1 MKKKFLV
8 LTAMVL
14 CLAVFAGC
22 GTVPSNNAAPS
33 GNANNAA
40 APEAWKPV
48 TVTDDL
54 GRSVTIEQE
63 PKNVAVIMGSFADV
77 WQLAGGTMV
86 ATVND
91 AWEDFHLE
99 LGSEV
104 KNLGKYNAI
113 STEMLFSVDADL
125 VIASSNT
132 KKQVELKDTLEAA
145 KVPVLYFE
153 INEFSDYLRMLKA
166 CTDITGRA
174 DLYEKNGTKIQEQIE
189 KIKSAAADAVK
200 TAGAPKV
207 LFIRAAASGI
217 HAKGSTGTVLG
228 PMLKDLGCINIADGS
243 ELLDKL
249 SMEVIIKEDPDMI
262 FIVQQGND
270 DEGTKKTI
278 SENLTSNPA
287 WSGLKAVKED
297 KVYYLEKNLYHLKPN
312 ARWAESYDKLEKIL
326 YGK

>member
-8 LTAMVL
+8 LTALVL
-14 CLAVFAGC
+14 CLAVLAGC

-33 GNANNAA
+33 GNADNAA
-40 APEAWKPV
+40 PAESWKPL
-48 TVTDDL
+48 TVTDDM

-63 PKNVAVIMGSFADV
+63 PKHVAVIMGSFADV
-77 WQLAGGTMV
+77 WTLAGGTMA

-99 LGSEV
+99 LGSDV

-125 VIASSNT
+125 VIASANT

-153 INEFSDYLRMLKA
+153 INEFSDYLRMLKV

-189 KIKSAAADAVK
+189 KIKSTAADAVK

-207 LFIRAAASGI
+207 LFIRAAASGL

>member
-8 LTAMVL
+8 LTALML
-14 CLAVFAGC
+14 CLAVLAGC

-33 GNANNAA
+33 GNANNDA

-63 PKNVAVIMGSFADV
+63 PKHVAVIMGSFADV

-249 SMEVIIKEDPDMI
+249 SLRDRT
-262 FIVQQGND
+262 Q
-270 DEGTKKTI
+270 
-278 SENLTSNPA
+278 LA
-287 WSGLKAVKED
+287 
-297 KVYYLEKNLYHLKPN
+297 VYYYTEVR
-312 ARWAESYDKLEKIL
+312 A
-326 YGK
+326 

>member
-8 LTAMVL
+8 LTAIVL

-22 GTVPSNNAAPS
+22 VTGPSNNAAPS
-33 GNANNAA
+33 VNANNAA

>member
-1 MKKKFLV
+1 MAL
-8 LTAMVL
+8 VL

-22 GTVPSNNAAPS
+22 GTVPANNASPS
-33 GNANNAA
+33 GNAENTNTAD
-40 APEAWKPV
+40 AWKPV

-63 PKNVAVIMGSFADV
+63 PKRVAVITGSYAEV
-77 WQLAGGTMV
+77 WQLAGGTM
-86 ATVND
+86 AAAVND
-91 AWEDFHLE
+91 AWEDFHLD
-99 LGSEV
+99 LGPEV
-104 KNLGKYNAI
+104 KNLGKYNAV
-113 STEMLFSVDADL
+113 STEMLFAAEADL

-132 KKQVELKDTLEAA
+132 KKHVELRETLEAA
-145 KVPVLYFE
+145 KLPVLYFE
-153 INEFSDYLRMLKA
+153 IDEFSDYLRMLKA

-174 DLYEKNGTKIQEQIE
+174 DLYEKNGTEIQKQIE
-189 KIKSAAADAVK
+189 KIKSTAADAVK
-200 TAGAPKV
+200 AQGAPKV

-243 ELLDKL
+243 ELLEKL
-249 SMEVIIKEDPDMI
+249 SLEKIIQEDPEMI

-270 DEGTKKTI
+270 EEGTKKTI

-287 WSGLKAVKED
+287 WAGLKAVKED
-297 KVYYLEKNLYHLKPN
+297 KVFYLEKSLYHFKPN
-312 ARWAESYDKLEKIL
+312 ARWAEAYDKLEKIL